1 MNLALA
7 QRQIALAGVAL
18 LAALVALGANAPARN
33 GPDLPKPVPVTP
45 EGGWYHALAAS
56 HGKSFSRSRT
66 SCGYQIDKRS
76 FGIAHP
82 TLPCNT
88 KIYLLFKGQVV
99 LAQVIASGRKAVAAG
114 HEFEL
119 TPALATLIGLKKT
132 QPIKW
137 RYAG

>member
-18 LAALVALGANAPARN
+18 LAALVALGANTPGRS
-33 GPDLPKPVPVTP
+33 GQDLPKPVPATP

-56 HGKSFSRSRT
+56 HGKSFAGGRT
-66 SCGYQIDKRS
+66 DCGYRIDAKS
-76 FGIAHP
+76 LGIGHP

-99 LAQVIASGRKAVAAG
+99 LVQVIASGRKAVAAG

-119 TPALATLIGLKKT
+119 TPALARLIGLKKT

-137 RYAG
+137 RYAR

>member
-1 MNLALA
+1 VNLALA

-33 GPDLPKPVPVTP
+33 GPDLPKPVPAP

-56 HGKSFSRSRT
+56 HGSAFSGGTT

-76 FGIAHP
+76 LGIAHP

-88 KIYLLFKGQVV
+88 KIYLLFKGQQV
-99 LAQVIASGRKAVAAG
+99 LTQVIASGRKAAAAG

-119 TPALATLIGLKKT
+119 TPALATRIGLKKT
-132 QPIKW
+132 QPVKW
-137 RYAG
+137 RYAR